1 MLASDALARAGRG
14 GILEADPRWYET
26 FFDRDWLAVAVGQD
40 EERNREEVAFAVEK
54 LGVESGARVLDLA
67 CGHGRHA
74 VELAARG
81 FRVTG
86 LDISGPSLS
95 IARERAAER
104 LAEIELVQL
113 DMREL
118 AAELEY
124 DAVLNL
130 NSAFGYFPSE
140 EEDQQVLERVA
151 RALVRGGRLLIDT
164 INGLWIAGNFQAR
177 GWRALEDGT
186 VMTEDR
192 TYEAITGRS
201 SAVWTLI
208 HADGTRSELVHSM
221 RVYTCPELCGMLTR
235 AGLEPDGVWGGVD
248 GSEYGLDTRRLIV
261 RARKP

>member
-1 MLASDALARAGRG
+1 M
-14 GILEADPRWYET
+14 EADPRWYET
-26 FFDRDWLAVAVGQD
+26 FFDRDWLAIAVGQD
-40 EERNREEVAFAVEK
+40 DEHNRAEVAFFVDR
-54 LGVESGARVLDLA
+54 LGLEPRARVLDLA

-86 LDISGPSLS
+86 IDISEPSLA

-104 LAEIELVQL
+104 HAEIELAQL

-118 AAELEY
+118 ASESEY

-130 NSAFGYFPSE
+130 HSAFGYFPSG
-140 EEDQQVLERVA
+140 EEDLHVLERIA
-151 RALVRGGRLLIDT
+151 CGLVRGGHFLIDT
-164 INGLWIAGNFQAR
+164 INGLWLARNFQPR
-177 GWRALEDGT
+177 GWRTLEDGT

-192 TYEAITGRS
+192 AYDPITGRS

-208 HADGTRSELVHSM
+208 RTDGSRSELRHSV
-221 RVYTCPELCGMLTR
+221 RVYTCPELCRMLGQV
-235 AGLEPDGVWGGVD
+235 GLEADGVWGGVD
-248 GSEYGLDTRRLIV
+248 GSEYGLDARRLIV